1 MGKDVQSDKNEGWE
15 EIEGEKALGLMGRDA
30 AEMAKVWEVEMGR
43 ISELWGVR
51 VGKPSAIVP
60 FNMLTEIEAKV
71 GMGLWKQTR
80 ASIGKKAYDESK
92 RECGRCRRW
101 GMWAVR
107 KAAPSKLQSKDRGGR
122 ES

>member
-80 ASIGKKAYDESK
+80 ASIGIGKEAYDE
-92 RECGRCRRW
+92 R
-101 GMWAVR
+101 VR
-107 KAAPSKLQSKDRGGR
+107 IGGDGVR
-122 ES
+122 PAE